1 MMNEAYNLL
10 VNEKEKFLGFYKF
23 RFPVFH
29 KSNVFYRDLVY
40 CVKYYLGSRN
50 VTLKDK
56 ILETTTQEFIKHLE
70 TSGILNYMSPKT
82 WLVNYPEFSTVTPVP
97 GTEAGVQN

>member
-1 MMNEAYNLL
+1 MNEAYNLL

-40 CVKYYLGSRN
+40 CVKYYLSSRN

-56 ILETTTQEFIKHLE
+56 ILETQHK
-70 TSGILNYMSPKT
+70 ILLNT
-82 WLVNYPEFSTVTPVP
+82 WKLQGY
-97 GTEAGVQN
+97 